1 MIIRKLRLAAALA
14 LGALAAGC
22 SPLAAVNRL
31 VPEDGYEREAGLAYG
46 PEARHR
52 LDVYRPR
59 TPDPS
64 GTVVV
69 FFYGGSWRKGAR
81 EDYAFAG
88 AAFASRGY
96 LTVVPDYR
104 LYPEVRFPA
113 FLEDGA
119 RALAWVRREI
129 AAHGGDPE
137 RIVLAGHS
145 AGAHTAALLAL
156 DRRYLA
162 AAGVPGSAIIGA
174 IGLAGPYNFDPA
186 AYRTTR
192 AVFATA
198 ATTAETRPVTFAHA
212 EAPPMLLLH
221 GRDDTTVRPKNSSD
235 LAEAL
240 EGAGAS
246 ARYVPL
252 ENIGHIAVLLAL
264 AEPFEGLAPVMPEA
278 EDFLKSLNAEN

>member
-1 MIIRKLRLAAALA
+1 MTVRIVRPLAALA
-14 LGALAAGC
+14 LAALAAAC
-22 SPLAAVNRL
+22 SPLAAVNSL
-31 VPEDGYEREAGLAYG
+31 VPEQGFEREGGLSYG

-59 TPDPS
+59 RPGPS

-104 LYPEVRFPA
+104 LYPEVSFPA

-119 RALAWVRREI
+119 RALAWVWREI
-129 AAHGGDPE
+129 AGHGGDPA

-162 AAGVPGSAIIGA
+162 AAGVPPSAIVGA

-198 ATTAETRPVTFAHA
+198 ASPAETRPVTFAHA

-221 GRDDTTVRPKNSSD
+221 GLDDTTVRPKNSSD

-240 EGAGAS
+240 EAAGAS
-246 ARYVPL
+246 ARYLPL

-264 AEPFEGLAPVMPEA
+264 AAPFEGLAPVLPEA
-278 EDFLKSLNAEN
+278 EAFLKSLKSKN